1 MWTWSAVV
9 FPIFTMASVIAAVIS
24 RFCWSVRPANHW
36 IVMFGMP
43 ASLWL
48 IDRGRD
54 YRSAPPAGQ
63 GGAAPQARD
72 DFPARARPPGPRGR
86 LWGTNP
92 RTRSSDARS
101 YAGVRG
107 D

>member
-63 GGAAPQARD
+63 GGVAVQD
-72 DFPARARPPGPRGR
+72 DFSPRPRPRGPAGL
-86 LWGTNP
+86 LWGTA
-92 RTRSSDARS
+92 RSLRSSNPPS
-101 YAGVRG
+101 EAGRRG
-107 D
+107 LP

>member
-1 MWTWSAVV
+1 
-9 FPIFTMASVIAAVIS
+9 
-24 RFCWSVRPANHW
+24 VRPANHW

-63 GGAAPQARD
+63 GGSAAQARD
-72 DFPARARPPGPRGR
+72 DFPARARRRGPGG
-86 LWGTNP
+86 LL
-92 RTRSSDARS
+92 
-101 YAGVRG
+101 
-107 D
+107 